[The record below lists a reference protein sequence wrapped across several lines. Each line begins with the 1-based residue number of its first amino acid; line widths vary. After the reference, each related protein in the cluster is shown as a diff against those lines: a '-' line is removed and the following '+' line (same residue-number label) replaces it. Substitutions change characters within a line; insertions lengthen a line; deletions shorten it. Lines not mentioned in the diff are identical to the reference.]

1 MRRRWNMRWR
11 GIAVAII
18 VIVACRIA
26 LGLASDFLVDWLWFS
41 TVGYFDVFW
50 TIFGAKATL
59 FFAVF
64 AVSTVALWINGTLA
78 LRVARRRGNWL
89 PVAFDRGSAT
99 LRTPSET

>member
-1 MRRRWNMRWR
+1 MTIGAAGWRWDMRWR

-18 VIVACRIA
+18 VIVACLIA

-50 TIFGAKATL
+50 TIFGTKAIL

-64 AVSTVALWINGTLA
+64 AVTTVALWTNGTLA
-78 LRVARRRGNWL
+78 FRVVQQRGPWL
-89 PVAFDRGSAT
+89 PVSFDRGSAS
-99 LRTPSET
+99 RN